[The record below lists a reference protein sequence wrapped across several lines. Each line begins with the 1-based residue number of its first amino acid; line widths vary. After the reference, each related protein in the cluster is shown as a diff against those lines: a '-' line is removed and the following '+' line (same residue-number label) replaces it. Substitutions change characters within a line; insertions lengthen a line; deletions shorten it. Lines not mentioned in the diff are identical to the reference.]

1 MRLDKLLANMQIGT
15 RSEVK
20 KYIKQGNVTVDGSS
34 KVRPEQNVDSLKQK
48 ICCFGKELQYQEFE
62 YYMLYKPGNCVTART
77 DTRHKT
83 VMDYIDSTCRDLFP
97 VGRLDLDT
105 EGLLLIT
112 NDGELS
118 HNLLS
123 PAKHVKKVYAAKID
137 GCVTEEDVEAFR
149 RGLDIGDD
157 VPTRPAELEI
167 IEAGET
173 SLIRV
178 TITEGRYH
186 QVKRM
191 FQAVGNKVLLLKRLE
206 MGSLKLDEALN
217 PGEYRAL
224 TKAEVEALKNRED
237 TDVISDKSSD
247 I

>member
-20 KYIKQGNVTVDGSS
+20 KYIKQGKITVDGNS
-34 KVRPEQNVDSLKQK
+34 KVKPEQQINPLEQR
-48 ICCFGKELQYQEFE
+48 ICCFGKELNYQEFE

-77 DTRHKT
+77 DPMHKT
-83 VMDYIDSTCRDLFP
+83 VMEYIDSSNKALSP

-112 NDGELS
+112 NDGNLS
-118 HNLLS
+118 HDLLS
-123 PAKHVKKVYAAKID
+123 PQKHVKKVYEAKIE
-137 GCVTEEDVEAFR
+137 GLVTQEDVEAFHK
-149 RGLDIGDD
+149 GLDIGDTL
-157 VPTRPAELEI
+157 PTRPAELEI
-167 IEAGET
+167 LEANEV
-173 SLIRV
+173 SFIRV

-191 FQAVGNKVLLLKRLE
+191 FEVVGKRVIFLKRLE
-206 MGSLKLDEALN
+206 MGALKLDTSLK

-224 TKAEVEALKNRED
+224 TDEEISALKNRKD
-237 TDVISDKSSD
+237 
-247 I
+247 